1 MTDTVRDLG
10 FIAWQDTYAAIED
23 VSGNTHKRAVKTQK
37 EIYDEAQAQIAQSNK
52 NTWSKLY
59 EALPVAEA
67 SYYSFRWAGHTIHVG
82 AAKSSGQKLKID
94 TMGGPVKHIVAAG
107 DFGITASS
115 FWCIQDL
122 SDQKQELSLITY
134 STKFRKTHTIENVGE
149 TAAIRDKDMYFLRA
163 ENVFWYNK
171 VYVLRDEKEILI
183 YTEPVEKYVLS
194 LIKPKNQND
203 IFVLRV
209 SAIYQDI
216 GIIENDTVKW
226 LKTGFGTKSPLSKD
240 TCAFDTYLEIDNEK
254 IPYPDHRFFVDAQ
267 ITKDALYVILCKGTT
282 SALYKYSKRAWSVV
296 IKPVVGDISFCK
308 YSDDII
314 VGVPHAPDRIL
325 RLNTRGTL
333 SIMKA
338 VAGPRYSIVSDES
351 PLPWFAVVP
360 NQKPIGVVICGYGSY
375 GFSMGRSQ
383 QRQWL
388 PWLKQKYIIA
398 TVCVRGGRENGDAWW
413 NASRGPQ
420 RRKYGVRDFIV
431 GVKHIQARFGF
442 NKTNTVIYGRS
453 AGGFLVTAAAEILLQ
468 NIAVVLAEKPY
479 TDVLRTVTNGKALQT
494 IQESDEFGYITDS
507 PTDFQAIMEI
517 SPYENITEGP
527 SRNPAV
533 ILTAG
538 VNDPAVPAAMPIRYA
553 TKAQASGWSNV
564 VCRIESEGHF
574 EKDSAGQAQDA
585 ALCDYYVKT
594 LIHKDALAVKY

>member
-1 MTDTVRDLG
+1 MTDADRDLG
-10 FIAWQDTYAAIED
+10 FIAWHDTYAAIED
-23 VSGNTHKRAVKTQK
+23 VSGNAHKSALKTQK
-37 EIYDEAQAQIAQSNK
+37 ETYEKAQAQIAQSQK

-59 EALPVAEA
+59 EALPEEDA
-67 SYYSFRWAGHTIHVG
+67 SYYSFRWSGHTIHVG
-82 AAKSSGQKLKID
+82 PAKSSGQKLKID
-94 TMGGPVKHIVAAG
+94 TMGGPVKHILAAG
-107 DFGITASS
+107 DFGTTAST

-122 SDQKQELSLITY
+122 SDQKQQLSLITY
-134 STKFRKTHTIENVGE
+134 STKLRKTHAIKNVGE
-149 TAAIRDKDMYFLRA
+149 TAASKDKDMYFLRA

-171 VYVLRDEKEILI
+171 VYVLRDEKEVLI

-194 LIKPKNQND
+194 LLKPKNQND

-216 GIIENDTVKW
+216 GIIENDSVRW
-226 LKTGFGTKSPLSKD
+226 LKKGFGTKSPLSKN
-240 TCAFDTYLEIDNEK
+240 TFAFDNYLEIDNEK
-254 IPYPDHRFFVDAQ
+254 IPYPDQRFLVDAQ
-267 ITKDALYVILCKGTT
+267 QLADTAYVVLCKGTT
-282 SALYKYSKRAWSVV
+282 SALYKYSKRTWAQV
-296 IKPVVGDISFCK
+296 IKPIVGDISFCK

-325 RLNTRGTL
+325 RLNTSG
-333 SIMKA
+333 IPVVMKE
-338 VAGPRYSIVSDES
+338 VAGPRYTTEHHES
-351 PLPWFAVVP
+351 PLPWFAVIP
-360 NQKPIGVVICGYGSY
+360 KQKPVGIVICGYGSY
-375 GFSMGRSQ
+375 GMSMRRSQ

-388 PWLKQKYIIA
+388 PWLKQKYMIA

-420 RRKYGVRDFIV
+420 RRKYGLRDFVV

-442 NKTNTVIYGRS
+442 DKTNTVIYGRS
-453 AGGFLVTAAAEILLQ
+453 AGGFLVTAAADMLLQ
-468 NIAVVLAEKPY
+468 NIAVVFAEKPY
-479 TDVLRTVTNGKALQT
+479 TDVLRTVTNGRALQT

-517 SPYENITEGP
+517 SPYENIAEGP
-527 SRNPAV
+527 PRNPAV

-553 TKAQASGWSNV
+553 TKAQALGWRNV

-574 EKDSAGQAQDA
+574 EKDTNGQAQDA
-585 ALCDYYVKT
+585 ALCDYYVKNMA
-594 LIHKDALAVKY
+594 I